1 MTNESKPK
9 VATETAMVVDNLSPP
24 GAWKDE
30 LSAAP
35 WGYGQSQ
42 QKRVERSLQNIRRAG
57 LFDEATVLS
66 LELSTLQTELDHLR
80 VRVEMA
86 KFK

>member
-1 MTNESKPK
+1 MTNESKPR
-9 VATETAMVVDNLSPP
+9 AETVTIDDQSPP

-30 LSAAP
+30 MKAAP

-42 QKRVERSLQNIRRAG
+42 QKRVEQSLQNIRRAG

-66 LELSTLQTELDHLR
+66 LELSTLKTELEALR
-80 VRVEMA
+80 GDRR
-86 KFK
+86 

>member
-9 VATETAMVVDNLSPP
+9 AETITVDNQSPP

-30 LSAAP
+30 MKAAP

-42 QKRVERSLQNIRRAG
+42 QTLVERSLENIRRAG
-57 LFDEATVLS
+57 LSNEATVLT
-66 LELSTLQTELDHLR
+66 LELLTLRNELEYLSGK
-80 VRVEMA
+80 VR
-86 KFK
+86 KP

>member
-9 VATETAMVVDNLSPP
+9 VEPLKNVTVDDMSPP

-30 LSAAP
+30 MNAAP

-42 QKRVERSLQNIRRAG
+42 QKLLERSLENIRRAG
-57 LFDEATVLS
+57 LFNEATVIS
-66 LELSTLQTELDHLR
+66 LEINTLKTELEALR
-80 VRVEMA
+80 GDRR
-86 KFK
+86 

>member
-1 MTNESKPK
+1 MTSESKPR
-9 VATETAMVVDNLSPP
+9 AETVTIDDQSPP

-30 LSAAP
+30 MKAAP

-42 QKRVERSLQNIRRAG
+42 QKRVERSLENIRRAG

-66 LELSTLQTELDHLR
+66 LELSTLKTELEALR
-80 VRVEMA
+80 GDRR
-86 KFK
+86 

>member
-9 VATETAMVVDNLSPP
+9 AENITVDNQSPP

-30 LSAAP
+30 MKAAP

-42 QKRVERSLQNIRRAG
+42 QTLVERSLENIRRAG
-57 LFDEATVLS
+57 LSNEATVLT
-66 LELSTLQTELDHLR
+66 LELLTLRNELEYLSGK
-80 VRVEMA
+80 V
-86 KFK
+86 KKS

>member
-9 VATETAMVVDNLSPP
+9 AETITVDNQSPP

-30 LSAAP
+30 MSAAP

-42 QKRVERSLQNIRRAG
+42 QMLVERSLENIRRAG
-57 LFDEATVLS
+57 LSNEATVLT
-66 LELSTLQTELDHLR
+66 LELLTLRNELEYLSGK
-80 VRVEMA
+80 V
-86 KFK
+86 KKP

>member
-9 VATETAMVVDNLSPP
+9 AETVTVDNQSPP

-30 LSAAP
+30 MKAAP

-42 QKRVERSLQNIRRAG
+42 QTLVERSLENIRRAG
-57 LFDEATVLS
+57 LSNEATVLT
-66 LELSTLQTELDHLR
+66 LELLTLRNELEYLSGK
-80 VRVEMA
+80 VR
-86 KFK
+86 KP

>member
-1 MTNESKPK
+1 MI
-9 VATETAMVVDNLSPP
+9 VDNLSPP

-30 LSAAP
+30 LKAAP

-66 LELSTLQTELDHLR
+66 LELSTLKTELDHLR
-80 VRVEMA
+80 ERVEMA

>member
-9 VATETAMVVDNLSPP
+9 AETVTVDNQSPP

-30 LSAAP
+30 MNAAP

-42 QKRVERSLQNIRRAG
+42 QMLVERSLENIRRAG
-57 LFDEATVLS
+57 LSNEATVLT
-66 LELSTLQTELDHLR
+66 LELLTLRNELEYLSGK
-80 VRVEMA
+80 V
-86 KFK
+86 KKP

>member
-1 MTNESKPK
+1 MTSESKPREERSK
-9 VATETAMVVDNLSPP
+9 VIVDDQSPP

-30 LSAAP
+30 LKAAP

-42 QKRVERSLQNIRRAG
+42 QKRVERSLENIRRAG

-66 LELSTLQTELDHLR
+66 LELNTLKTELESLR
-80 VRVEMA
+80 GNRR
-86 KFK
+86 

>member
-9 VATETAMVVDNLSPP
+9 AETVTVDNQSPP

-30 LSAAP
+30 MKAAP

-42 QKRVERSLQNIRRAG
+42 QTLVERSLENIRRAG
-57 LFDEATVLS
+57 LSNEATVLT
-66 LELSTLQTELDHLR
+66 LELLTLRNELEYLSGK
-80 VRVEMA
+80 V
-86 KFK
+86 KKP

>member
-1 MTNESKPK
+1 MTTESKPK
-9 VATETAMVVDNLSPP
+9 VETLTIDNLSPP

-42 QKRVERSLQNIRRAG
+42 QTLVERSLQNIRRAG
-57 LFDEATVLS
+57 LSNEATVLS
-66 LELSTLQTELDHLR
+66 LELLTLRNELEYLR
-80 VRVEMA
+80 GRVEMA

>member
-1 MTNESKPK
+1 MTNELKPNSGA
-9 VATETAMVVDNLSPP
+9 VTIDNLSPS

-66 LELSTLQTELDHLR
+66 LELSTLRTELEHLR
-80 VRVEMA
+80 GQ
-86 KFK
+86 KG